1 MTGQPKPTVFQR
13 LALIARITGST
24 SLLVGIL
31 ASGAGAAGRSCE
43 AESALVRVDHV
54 VVAVRDLELATKNF
68 EDLGFQLKDGRPHA
82 NTIRNRHI
90 ELADGTELEL
100 LTASEAKDGLAASYL
115 RFLADGDGG
124 AYLAFQTTELE
135 AVVEVLEGEGLAVQ
149 HFDSGSFRY
158 ATVSDAGFEAIFI
171 IDYQGGNPLGGVAA
185 TRQPNGVVGISN
197 VWVEGGS
204 LVRRALEAL
213 GARSCGS
220 TSDPEHHRA
229 VFGVGSVAV
238 VVVEPPRRGRP
249 RVLAVEFASSQRIR
263 EAAPLPQ
270 TPVHGLLLSFRH

>member
-1 MTGQPKPTVFQR
+1 MDCDG
-13 LALIARITGST
+13 LIARTPKAVGSF
-24 SLLVGIL
+24 LLLIGIL
-31 ASGAGAAGRSCE
+31 ASGAGATGSPCE

-100 LTASEAKDGLAASYL
+100 LTASEPKDGLAASYL

-124 AYLAFQTTELE
+124 AYLALQTTELE

-158 ATVSDAGFEAIFI
+158 ATVSDAGFEAIFV
-171 IDYQGGNPLGGVAA
+171 IDYQGGNPLGGVVE
-185 TRQPNGVVGISN
+185 TRQPNGAAGISKI
-197 VWVEGGS
+197 WVEGGS
-204 LVRRALEAL
+204 LVRRALEGL
-213 GARSCGS
+213 GASSCGS
-220 TSDPEHHRA
+220 TSLDPEHHRA

-238 VVVEPPRRGRP
+238 VVVEPPRSDRP
-249 RVLAVEFASSQRIR
+249 RVFAVEFVPSQQVG
-263 EAAPLPQ
+263 EAVPLPP
-270 TPVHGLLLSFRH
+270 TPVHGLVLSFRR